1 MSAPVANLRTNL
13 GKAIVDDVTLPG
25 CAGLRGPFVSGTVLS
40 DGTTGTTAP
49 GTPLFGRKAIED
61 QQDSVARGQ
70 RTHVLRMTIARADD
84 QPFTTNDHDAK
95 KRPIAHGITARISG
109 GKPFS
114 GVVADYPTGQKP
126 GRSTR
131 LSVCT

>member
-13 GKAIVDDVTLPG
+13 GKAIVDDVTSPG

-40 DGTTGTTAP
+40 DGTTAP

-70 RTHVLRMTIARADD
+70 RTHVLRMTIARVDD

-131 LSVCT
+131 LSACT

>member
-1 MSAPVANLRTNL
+1 MSLASLIALAAAAAL
-13 GKAIVDDVTLPG
+13 A
-25 CAGLRGPFVSGTVLS
+25 AGQG
-40 DGTTGTTAP
+40 A
-49 GTPLFGRKAIED
+49 AE
-61 QQDSVARGQ
+61 DSVARGQ
-70 RTHVLRMTIARADD
+70 RTHVLRMTIARVDD

>member
-1 MSAPVANLRTNL
+1 MSAPVANTRTNPD
-13 GKAIVDDVTLPG
+13 KVIVDDVTLPG
-25 CAGLRGPFVSGTVLS
+25 CAGRLGPTVSGTVEP
-40 DGTTGTTAP
+40 TGTMAP
-49 GTPLFGRKAIED
+49 GTALFAYQAIEGH
-61 QQDSVARGQ
+61 QDTVARGA
-70 RTHVLRMTIARADD
+70 RSTVLRMKNARVDD
-84 QPFTTNDHDAK
+84 KPFTTNDHDAK
-95 KRPIAHGITARISG
+95 KRPIAHGITARING